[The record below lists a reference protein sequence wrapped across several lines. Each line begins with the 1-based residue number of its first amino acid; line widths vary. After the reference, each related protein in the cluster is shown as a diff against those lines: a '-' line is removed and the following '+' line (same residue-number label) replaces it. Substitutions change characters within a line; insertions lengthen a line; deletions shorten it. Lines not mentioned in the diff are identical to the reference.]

1 MYIRFIRGDEYGN
14 NSDIEFSLDLKPLIQ
29 FEKFADNFVA
39 PIQNFCEARFVTIL
53 NKFKELTN
61 PSKGLEIGLLS
72 TGLIYRFYLKMARIM
87 FLQRTCLREST
98 GNYKITT
105 L

>member
-1 MYIRFIRGDEYGN
+1 MGIILISN
-14 NSDIEFSLDLKPLIQ
+14 LVWILKPFIQ
-29 FEKFADNFVA
+29 YEKFADNFVA

-72 TGLIYRFYLKMARIM
+72 TGLIYRVLFENGQDYVSASVLTS
-87 FLQRTCLREST
+87 RTIL
-98 GNYKITT
+98 GITK
-105 L
+105 